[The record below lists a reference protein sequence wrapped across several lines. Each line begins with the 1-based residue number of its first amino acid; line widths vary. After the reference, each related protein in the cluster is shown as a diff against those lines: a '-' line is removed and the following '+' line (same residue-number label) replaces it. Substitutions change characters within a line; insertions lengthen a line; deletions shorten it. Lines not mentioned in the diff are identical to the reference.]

1 MTGSLEQLV
10 DDLHGAGHTL
20 ERATPRE
27 DDHALLMVRT
37 GSGASVAGQWFADH
51 DRAAHV
57 ATATARRPGA
67 APHVRR
73 VGEGIILQSGGADR
87 RLPALQDLATA
98 PGAHVVAH
106 RPERRG
112 VVRHEADGH
121 TVFTK
126 VVRPGRAAGLL
137 DMLTAVTAAG
147 VSAPRVLGAD
157 ETSVTT
163 AALPGRTLHE
173 ALAAPDADAGSLTRV
188 GHAVGA
194 VLRRLHA
201 VPAPARVVVTHDGAA
216 EIAVT
221 RRWLELAQAYRALP
235 RTSAEPLAMLARA
248 ESALVPCARPVLL
261 HRDLHDKQLLTAGD
275 DVAILDLDLLAVG
288 DPALDLANLLVHL
301 ELRAKQGLTARAL
314 AHACAA
320 GVLRGYRP
328 TAVERTTLLGYALAT
343 RLRLLAVYA
352 FRPESTDAA
361 TSVLD
366 DPWEFHDERSG

>member
-1 MTGSLEQLV
+1 MTGSFAQLV
-10 DDLHGAGHTL
+10 DDLHSAGHTL
-20 ERATPRE
+20 ERAMPRE

-37 GSGASVAGQWFADH
+37 DSGASVAGQWFADR
-51 DRAAHV
+51 DRADHV
-57 ATATARRPGA
+57 ASATARGA
-67 APHVRR
+67 GASPHVHR
-73 VGEGIILQSGGADR
+73 VAGHVILQSGGADR
-87 RLPALQDLATA
+87 RLPGLKALATT
-98 PGAHVVAH
+98 PGAHLVAH

-112 VVRHEADGH
+112 VVRHEADGR

-126 VVRPGRAAGLL
+126 VVRPGRAAGLV
-137 DMLTAVTAAG
+137 DALTAVTAAG
-147 VSAPRVLGAD
+147 VSTPRVLGAD
-157 ETSVTT
+157 ETTVTT

-188 GHAVGA
+188 GHAVGV

-201 VPAPARVVVTHDGAA
+201 VPAPPREAVMHDGAA

-221 RRWLELAQAYRALP
+221 RRWLGLAQAYGALP
-235 RTSAEPLAMLARA
+235 RTAADPLAMLARA
-248 ESALVPCARPVLL
+248 EATLVPCARPVLL

-275 DVAILDLDLLAVG
+275 DVGMLDLDLLAVG

-301 ELRAKQGLTARAL
+301 ELRAKQGLTTRAL
-314 AHACAA
+314 AYACAD

-328 TAVERTTLLGYALAT
+328 TAVERTTLPGYALAT

-366 DPWEFHDERSG
+366 DPWEFS